1 MTRGTRALHGT
12 PQAPIQPRIIGCT
25 FSANRS
31 AALPCVHLIAL
42 MSYARAASAP
52 HYVSEA
58 RHHYGLKQQDH
69 LQYQPGRAMRAAQHT
84 VAPAAARKDRHKS
97 AGTEMFGALSA
108 FRLMTPEEVVLGG
121 SILNVLLAGLK
132 AGAGAVT
139 GSAALIADAGH
150 SLSDLLSDAFAL
162 AAARVPRW
170 ERTCT
175 QGIALMLLTTGAT
188 MMYTSGGALL
198 TALRAPSLII
208 TSGSTAL
215 DSVGLLIALLS
226 IASKEALYHLT
237 YVVGVRHKSS
247 TLVANAHHHRS
258 DALSSMPPHA
268 ASVAPWWGCSCSI
281 AVRTRRRRHGAQAW
295 HRDGMLRGVP
305 PCGTAGPLVAPMAS
319 LVVAG
324 LAA

>member
-1 MTRGTRALHGT
+1 
-12 PQAPIQPRIIGCT
+12 
-25 FSANRS
+25 
-31 AALPCVHLIAL
+31 
-42 MSYARAASAP
+42 
-52 HYVSEA
+52 
-58 RHHYGLKQQDH
+58 
-69 LQYQPGRAMRAAQHT
+69 MRAAQHT

-258 DALSSMPPHA
+258 DALSSIA
-268 ASVAPWWGCSCSI
+268 AACGI
-281 AVRTRRRRHGAQAW
+281 
-295 HRDGMLRGVP
+295 
-305 PCGTAGPLVAPMAS
+305 CGTMVGLQLLDSLSA
-319 LVVAG
+319 LVVGGMVLKLGIETAC
-324 LAA
+324 